1 MKKEYITCKEHPELI
16 FGDDTDFENHVAIIH
31 SDAVEE
37 RLDDYR
43 YEVIGSLMSELRDTV
58 VTDVDSKKE
67 VE

>member
-1 MKKEYITCKEHPELI
+1 MRKEYLTCKEHPELI
-16 FGDDTDFENHVAIIH
+16 FDGDIDFENHVAIIH

-43 YEVIGSLMSELRDTV
+43 FEVINSLMSELRDTV